1 MSGSSLL
8 TVEGLTVEHPGGVRA
23 LDGVDLQLAAGAA
36 LVLLG
41 ESGSGKTTLARAVL
55 GLTPR
60 TGTVRGSIRLD
71 GTELLGRTE
80 RDWTRIRGRRIGYV
94 PQDPSAT
101 LDPLRRIGAQ
111 LAEVLRVHG
120 LAGTRR
126 AARAAALPL
135 LAAAGLPDPE
145 RAAHAHPHELS
156 GGLRQR
162 AALALAMAG
171 GPELLIADEPT
182 TALDTLVRA
191 RVLDLFTA
199 LRTERGLALLLVTHD
214 LAAAARI
221 GGTVAVL
228 AHGRLTATGPAEE
241 LLVPESSSPV
251 RAPGNGGP
259 GPRPESP
266 AGGSGNGES
275 VLLPVGARRKARAC
289 GRDGNPEPTPHP
301 APEPPH
307 PAPLAVPPRESSR

>member
-1 MSGSSLL
+1 MSGGSLL

-60 TGTVRGSIRLD
+60 TATVRGSIRLD

-241 LLVPESSSPV
+241 LLVPESSSPAG
-251 RAPGNGGP
+251 APGL
-259 GPRPESP
+259 RPESP

-275 VLLPVGARRKARAC
+275 VLLPVGARRKARAAS